1 MKIRIYWHFSSHG
14 SKEQIITNAEK
25 ALVKVN
31 IYSGFRK
38 PQILNK
44 PGRSQAF
51 PNLIKEVYLQQ
62 GSSLAVQWLG
72 HYTSPAGAPVLQTKI
87 LRDPACW
94 AGQSKPNQTAKPTQS
109 IIPVSE
115 NVHQKQ
121 GTISTV
127 SIDSCARASPE
138 QKSKQK
144 RQLLGTAV
152 FVAPGSVGL

>member
-1 MKIRIYWHFSSHG
+1 MKNFNTWASLEIIFLLSIGSIFFFFEMKRRIYWHFSSHG
-14 SKEQIITNAEK
+14 SKEHIITNAEK

-31 IYSGFRK
+31 IYSRFRK

-44 PGRSQAF
+44 PGRDQAF

-115 NVHQKQ
+115 NVHQKRHHQ
-121 GTISTV
+121 Y
-127 SIDSCARASPE
+127 CLYW
-138 QKSKQK
+138 
-144 RQLLGTAV
+144 LLR
-152 FVAPGSVGL
+152 